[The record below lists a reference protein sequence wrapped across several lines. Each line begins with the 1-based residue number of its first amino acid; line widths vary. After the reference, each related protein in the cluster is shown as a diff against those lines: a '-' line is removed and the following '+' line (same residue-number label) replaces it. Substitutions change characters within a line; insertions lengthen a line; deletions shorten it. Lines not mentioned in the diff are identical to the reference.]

1 MYKKMITTPTYTN
14 IRVVFY
20 YILKKERKKLPNT
33 TNVQQCLMTKIPNT
47 V

>member
-1 MYKKMITTPTYTN
+1 MITTPTYTN
-14 IRVVFY
+14 IRVVFLLY
-20 YILKKERKKLPNT
+20 FEKKREKKLPNT